1 MILMNILKFFTAEV
15 AILGRLLSAA
25 GGDSAQTGQLQSQL
39 HLPQRVPKQL
49 VLVVLAI
56 VLPACPL
63 PLPLPIQAI
72 LILGI
77 GNGLVG
83 PAARDS
89 YPPFVV
95 VGQQLLA
102 PTSKTHSGLAALV
115 PGEFGPSGV
124 GAAVF
129 QMGLRRSSGGAAVPQ
144 AAECPT

>member
-1 MILMNILKFFTAEV
+1 M
-15 AILGRLLSAA
+15 AILGRWLSAA

-63 PLPLPIQAI
+63 PLPLPLPIQAI

-77 GNGLVG
+77 GNGLVR
-83 PAARDS
+83 PATAILPLWLWGRSSLLLQPTNTLAR
-89 YPPFVV
+89 
-95 VGQQLLA
+95 
-102 PTSKTHSGLAALV
+102 LV
-115 PGEFGPSGV
+115 SGEFGWSAV

-129 QMGLRRSSGGAAVPQ
+129 QMGLSGAGCWSA
-144 AAECPT
+144 TG